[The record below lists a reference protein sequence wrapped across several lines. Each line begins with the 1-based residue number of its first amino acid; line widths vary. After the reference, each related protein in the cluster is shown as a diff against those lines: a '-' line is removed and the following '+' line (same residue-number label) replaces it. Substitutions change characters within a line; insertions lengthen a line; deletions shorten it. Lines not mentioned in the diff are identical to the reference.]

1 MKTKLSVIVAGLVFL
16 VFGFYL
22 YFKEGSLPVNKN
34 NKTTKI
40 FVISKGESLTSIINR
55 LSREGLI
62 RNKLVFYLLVKKLG
76 IEKKIQAGDFRLSPS
91 MSAEEIAKNLT
102 HGTLDLWVT
111 IIEGLRKEEI
121 AQIINQNFNI
131 PEVEFIKFAKEG
143 YLFPDT
149 YLIPKNADLEM
160 ILKIFESNFNQK
172 INENI
177 RKEIKN
183 KGLTLDEVL
192 TIASLVEREAK
203 YSEDRPLV
211 ASVIFNRLNSNMK
224 LDIDATVQYA
234 LGYQIKEKTWWKRN
248 LTKQDLEIVSPYN
261 TYKVVGLPPT
271 PIANPGLDSIKAVIN
286 APKTDYYYYISD
298 KSGRLHFAKT
308 LEEHNE
314 NIRRYLK

>member
-1 MKTKLSVIVAGLVFL
+1 MKTKLSVIVAGLGFL

-131 PEVEFIKFAKEG
+131 PEVEFIKFVKEG